1 MQELETR
8 VLKVQQEAEC
18 KVHNADAARTALEAK
33 LKTQERELRTEA
45 AEATNLSQRLEKQVS
60 STHLQIM

>member
-1 MQELETR
+1 M
-8 VLKVQQEAEC
+8 LKVQQEAEC
-18 KVHNADAARTALEAK
+18 KVHNAEAARTALEAK

-60 STHLQIM
+60 VPNFEIILYSYLS

>member
-1 MQELETR
+1 M
-8 VLKVQQEAEC
+8 LKVQQEAEC
-18 KVHNADAARTALEAK
+18 KVHNAEAARTALEAK

-60 STHLQIM
+60 IPNFEIILYSYLS

>member
-1 MQELETR
+1 M
-8 VLKVQQEAEC
+8 LKVQQEAEC
-18 KVHNADAARTALEAK
+18 KVHNAEAARTALEGK

-60 STHLQIM
+60 LNNCQMICI

>member
-1 MQELETR
+1 M
-8 VLKVQQEAEC
+8 LKVQQEAEC
-18 KVHNADAARTALEAK
+18 KVHNAEAARTALEAK

-60 STHLQIM
+60 VPNF